1 MRNRYSFIVM
11 ESCHLLVA
19 GFDRDTVI
27 LEICTGRQKTS
38 VWIGSRP
45 FEPNLA
51 VVVPDGL
58 PPEPQK
64 SAA

>member
-1 MRNRYSFIVM
+1 M

-45 FEPNLA
+45 FEPNFA

-58 PPEPQK
+58 LPEPQK
-64 SAA
+64 SAP